1 MDAAKYSAIE
11 LLRDGRRIE
20 IRALKPED
28 RMTGWHEY
36 IERTSDAARYSDSAT
51 GSPRGRSPTGTM
63 MCAYGVPF
71 HMT

>member
-28 RMTGWHEY
+28 RTGWLEY
-36 IERTSDAARYSDSAT
+36 IET
-51 GSPRGRSPTGTM
+51 PRCIAPWQV
-63 MCAYGVPF
+63 A
-71 HMT
+71 MT